1 MIRSKKNMFLCISL
15 ITLNV
20 AFIWCNSL
28 LSKELSSAF
37 SDLVGTVISWF
48 FPATQM
54 QGGGVGHGTL
64 RKIAHFTEFC
74 SLGLLLGWLFR
85 MTAKK
90 KWCHSLL
97 PLALG
102 AAVACI
108 DETIQIFVPG
118 RGPGLRDV
126 AIDSAGVL
134 LGVLLLSWLAYRQQ
148 KKHEKAEQGGQDGQ
162 SV

>member
-1 MIRSKKNMFLCISL
+1 MIKTKKNLFLCISL

-37 SDLVGTVISWF
+37 SNLVGTVISWF

-54 QGGGVGHGTL
+54 QGGGAGHGTL
-64 RKIAHFTEFC
+64 RKIAHFMEFC
-74 SLGLLLGWLFR
+74 SLGLLLSWLFH
-85 MTAKK
+85 MTTQR
-90 KWCHSLL
+90 KWTHYAL
-97 PLALG
+97 PLVLG

-148 KKHEKAEQGGQDGQ
+148 KKHEKAEQGGQDG
-162 SV
+162 